1 MEWRLGNRLLVKW
14 WPWCVILQVLSSC
27 SLVFIITFQDLA
39 TAIDEEDV
47 PKLTSIIKEFD
58 SISKLVHLFLAL
70 KFNSCSFFLLESE
83 VYWISCN
90 RNLAK
95 TALISTLHFVSITE
109 LALTWNVMLC
119 RILGRSH
126 FCWKSRMPWS
136 PKN

>member
-1 MEWRLGNRLLVKW
+1 M
-14 WPWCVILQVLSSC
+14 LSSC

-83 VYWISCN
+83 VY
-90 RNLAK
+90 
-95 TALISTLHFVSITE
+95 
-109 LALTWNVMLC
+109 
-119 RILGRSH
+119 
-126 FCWKSRMPWS
+126 
-136 PKN
+136 